1 MKKAIIAILFLSS
14 VAGGPLLAADPVMPI
29 EGRVGKLEKEMR
41 AVQRKVFP
49 GGAQQYFEPEIQPQV
64 AAPAPVGVPASSP
77 VADLSRRVDA
87 LERSLAQLTG
97 QVEQNSYNLRKLED
111 QFAKMKGDAEFRLN
125 ALEGKPVPGSASD
138 ASLPYVVPPAP
149 KGATG
154 GASVPV
160 PPKSAPPKAVPGKPA
175 TAAVTVPAPADAAAA
190 TATAPAD
197 PGKDA
202 YMVGYNLWTQKKYPE
217 AIAALEAMT
226 AKYPKHKYVSYAH
239 NLAGRAY
246 LDNGLYKEAIR
257 ELFDNT
263 KDEAGERAPQSYVY
277 MAQALMKLKPPL
289 PEKACQAYEVLQAKY
304 PDKVTGPLAD
314 LVKQGK
320 ADAKCQ

>member
-14 VAGGPLLAADPVMPI
+14 VAGGPLLAADPVLPI
-29 EGRVGKLEKEMR
+29 DGRVGKLEKEMR

-49 GGAQQYFEPEIQPQV
+49 GGAQQYFEPEIQPQ
-64 AAPAPVGVPASSP
+64 AAPPAPAGLPASSP

-125 ALEGKPVPGSASD
+125 ALEGKPVPGSTAT
-138 ASLPYVVPPAP
+138 ASLPYVVPAPP
-149 KGATG
+149 KGTTG
-154 GASVPV
+154 GTSVPV
-160 PPKSAPPKAVPGKPA
+160 PPKTAPSKVVP
-175 TAAVTVPAPADAAAA
+175 AAAAPAPADAAAA
-190 TATAPAD
+190 TPVSGD

-202 YMVGYNLWTQKKYPE
+202 YMVGYDLWTQKKYPE
-217 AIAALEAMT
+217 AIAALHAMA
-226 AKYPKHKYVSYAH
+226 AKYPKHKYVSYAR
-239 NLAGRAY
+239 NLAGRAF
-246 LDNGLYKEAIR
+246 LDNGQYNEAIR
-257 ELFDNT
+257 ELFENT

-277 MAQALMKLKPPL
+277 MAQALMKRKPAL

-304 PDKVTGPLAD
+304 PDKVTGPLAA
-314 LVKQGK
+314 LVSQGK
-320 ADAKCQ
+320 AEAKCQ